1 MDIKDIIQKKRTN
14 PELYTWLMDNIGKCI
29 VGINIWKNDVRM
41 GNKSISKVMMESS
54 EAVGLV
60 LMVNHWSSWGGGKA
74 KADTTDEDDASSSGT
89 STNSAASTTLYTKTD
104 NCSTKAGWSDEGL
117 EYYDQ
122 LKKEV
127 KADCSSEQGKEFE
140 RNFKAGM
147 KEQSGATNK
156 RKRGEPCKAFVEND
170 LSDDSDDEEG
180 PQNSPHVSEA
190 V

>member
-29 VGINIWKNDVRM
+29 VGVNIWKNDVRT

-54 EAVGLV
+54 EDVELV
-60 LMVNHWSSWGGGKA
+60 LMANQWSSWGEKA
-74 KADTTDEDDASSSGT
+74 KADTTNEDDASSSGT
-89 STNSAASTTLYTKTD
+89 SIDSATSTTLYTKTD

-127 KADCSSEQGKEFE
+127 KADHSSEQGKEFE
-140 RNFKAGM
+140 HNFKAEM

-156 RKRGEPCKAFVEND
+156 RKRRGSCKAFVEND
-170 LSDDSDDEEG
+170 LSDDLDDEEG
-180 PQNSPHVSEA
+180 PQNSPCVSEA